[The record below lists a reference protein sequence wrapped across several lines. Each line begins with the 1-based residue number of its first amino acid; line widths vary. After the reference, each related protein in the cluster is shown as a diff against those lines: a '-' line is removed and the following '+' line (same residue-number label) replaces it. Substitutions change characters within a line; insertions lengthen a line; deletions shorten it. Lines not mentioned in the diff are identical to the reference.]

1 MIDEMTARI
10 RRPLRSLVIAAGL
23 AFCTFSTAPAQ
34 QPSVTLTVT
43 VHSAGEPVHA
53 ARVSSGDAEATTNT
67 LGIATMRLPPGE
79 HMLRV
84 RSEGYRSVERAVVL
98 RAARDTAVTI
108 ELEAAV
114 MEHEAIIVS
123 STRTNR
129 RIEDEAVRVEVIGR
143 EEIEEKLLMTPG
155 DIAMLLNET
164 AGLRVQPTAPA
175 LGGASVRI
183 QGLRGRYTQILS
195 DGLPLYGGQTGA
207 LGALQIP
214 PMDLGQVE
222 VIKGA
227 ASALY
232 GATALGGVVNLLS
245 RRPSEEA
252 ERELLLNQSTLG
264 GTDAIGWAS
273 HQVSERW
280 GYTMLASVHRQGL
293 EDVDDDGWAD
303 LPGYRRAVV
312 RPRVFWNDGSGSSML
327 FTIGGMAEDRE
338 GGTASGATTPAGE
351 SFVEAVETRRADASG
366 IGRILLGGSRLLS
379 IRGSASV
386 QRHDHRFDLVREPD
400 AHATAF
406 AEASFSGTRGAHT
419 WLIGAAVQHERYDSD
434 SVPSFDYAHTT
445 PALFAQDEYAPAS
458 WLTLALSGRIDV
470 HSEYGTFA
478 NPRLSA
484 LVRPA
489 DQWTV
494 RASTGTGFFA
504 PTPWTEE
511 TEAIGLGRL
520 APSDLDAERA
530 RSASIDVGRTI
541 GPLELNATVF
551 GSRIDDPV
559 QARPA
564 PGDASRIE
572 LFNADGAVRT
582 TGTELLA
589 RYHQEGIHVTATH
602 VYMRS
607 TEPDPSGDGRREVP
621 LTPRHTA
628 GVVAAL
634 EQEGRGRFGI
644 ELYYTGAQ
652 QLEENPYRS
661 ESEPY
666 VIVGFLVERR
676 FGPARVFLN
685 AENIFDTRQTRHD
698 PLTLPARA
706 PDGRWL
712 TDVWAPLEGRSFNGG
727 VRLNF

>member
-1 MIDEMTARI
+1 MMKNSTNITLA
-10 RRPLRSLVIAAGL
+10 LVVLLLLGALAGAA
-23 AFCTFSTAPAQ
+23 APVSAQ
-34 QPSVTLTVT
+34 QPAVTVT
-43 VHSAGEPVHA
+43 VTVLSEGEPAAAAEVTARDTTVMTDPRGIAVLRLPAGEH
-53 ARVSSGDAEATTNT
+53 T
-67 LGIATMRLPPGE
+67 
-79 HMLRV
+79 LRV
-84 RSEGYRSVERAVVL
+84 EKPGYRPAERAMVL
-98 RAARDTAVTI
+98 RSAADTAVTI
-108 ELEAAV
+108 ELEGAV

-123 STRTNR
+123 STRTDR
-129 RIEDEAVRVEVIGR
+129 RIEDEPIRVEVIGR

-245 RRPSEEA
+245 RRPSEEV

-273 HQVSERW
+273 HQVNERW

-303 LPGYRRAVV
+303 LPAYRRAVV

-338 GGTASGATTPAGE
+338 GGTASAATTPAGE
-351 SFVEAVETRRADASG
+351 SFVEAVETRRADASA

-386 QRHDHRFDLVREPD
+386 QSHEHRFDLVREPD

-406 AEASFSGTRGAHT
+406 AEAAYSGTLGAHT

-445 PALFAQDEYAPAS
+445 PALFAQDEYAPAT

-484 LVRPA
+484 LLRPA
-489 DQWTV
+489 EQWTV
-494 RASTGTGFFA
+494 RASAGTGFFA

-511 TEAIGLGRL
+511 TEAIGLSRL
-520 APSDLDAERA
+520 AASDLEAERA
-530 RSASIDVGRTI
+530 RSASIDVGRTL

-559 QARPA
+559 QARPV

-572 LFNADGAVRT
+572 LFNADGHVRT
-582 TGTELLA
+582 AGTELLA

-607 TEPDPSGDGRREVP
+607 TEPDPTGDGRREVP

-634 EQEGRGRFGI
+634 EQEGRGRFGV

-652 QLEENPYRS
+652 QLDDNPYRR

-666 VIVGFLVERR
+666 VIIGFLVERR
-676 FGPARVFLN
+676 FGPARVFIN

-706 PDGRWL
+706 ADGRWL